1 MKASPAW
8 LIQSS
13 GAERLL
19 PVAAAPAVVGLMC
32 GLTLYLGWEWSNYAR
47 GNRAGLAPV
56 QIRRRLIGGLLLLT
70 DLAWWLAAD
79 VLMSGRTAPER
90 LLLML
95 LGMLP
100 VPIAMMLAVREAGY
114 VARQYTRSRLDLAR
128 KIVSRDESGKPPA

>member
-1 MKASPAW
+1 
-8 LIQSS
+8 
-13 GAERLL
+13 
-19 PVAAAPAVVGLMC
+19 VGLMC
-32 GLTLYLGWEWSNYAR
+32 GLTLYLGWEWSSYAR

-56 QIRRRLIGGLLLLT
+56 QIRRRLIGGILLLT

-128 KIVSRDESGKPPA
+128 KIVSEDESGKPPA